1 MKLDL
6 ATIFFFFFQKA
17 YKASEAG
24 SHPQVFRKKNV
35 LKNFAKFS
43 GKHLCQR
50 FFNVFG
56 GHSLQLY

>member
-50 FFNVFG
+50 FSNVFG
-56 GHSLQLY
+56 GA